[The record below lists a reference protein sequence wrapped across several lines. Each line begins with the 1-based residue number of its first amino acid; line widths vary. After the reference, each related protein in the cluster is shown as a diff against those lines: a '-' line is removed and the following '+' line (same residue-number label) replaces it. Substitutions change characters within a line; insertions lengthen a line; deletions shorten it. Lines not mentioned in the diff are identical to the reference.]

1 MVIRERCRNTFN
13 TWWRKSVVS
22 ARFIS
27 PSENK
32 ICKNM
37 NSIPKNL
44 YIDKLV
50 DLVNVYNITYKTNKM
65 KPNDVKTST
74 YIDFGVQN
82 NDKDLNLVIM

>member
-1 MVIRERCRNTFN
+1 MVIRERYRNTFN

-22 ARFIS
+22 WRFIS
-27 PSENK
+27 PLENK

-44 YIDKLV
+44 YVDKLV

-65 KPNDVKTST
+65 MLRQVHILT
-74 YIDFGVQN
+74 
-82 NDKDLNLVIM
+82 LV

>member
-1 MVIRERCRNTFN
+1 
-13 TWWRKSVVS
+13 
-22 ARFIS
+22 
-27 PSENK
+27 
-32 ICKNM
+32 M

-74 YIDFGVQN
+74 YIDFGVEN
-82 NDKDLNLVIM
+82 NDNDLNLVIM

>member
-1 MVIRERCRNTFN
+1 
-13 TWWRKSVVS
+13 
-22 ARFIS
+22 
-27 PSENK
+27 
-32 ICKNM
+32 M

-82 NDKDLNLVIM
+82 NDKDLNLVTMYEYQNIKTFLQKVTLQVGQKKVFLLKKLKIL

>member
-1 MVIRERCRNTFN
+1 
-13 TWWRKSVVS
+13 
-22 ARFIS
+22 
-27 PSENK
+27 
-32 ICKNM
+32 M
-37 NSIPKNL
+37 NSIPKNF

-50 DLVNVYNITYKTNKM
+50 DLVNVYNITYHKKNKM